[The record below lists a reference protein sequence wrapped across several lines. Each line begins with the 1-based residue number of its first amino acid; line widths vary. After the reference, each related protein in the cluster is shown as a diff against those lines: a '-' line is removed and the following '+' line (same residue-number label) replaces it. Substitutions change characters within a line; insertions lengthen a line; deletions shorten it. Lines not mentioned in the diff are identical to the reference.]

1 MTLSTVSN
9 TVPTARQP
17 RREAAGRTASIFL
30 RTRRAAGVT
39 YLELLLT
46 IALVAVLSATI
57 GPFLANSL
65 NTRSL
70 DTFSSQAVDAL
81 REAQFSAINGKG
93 TARFGVHFEAT
104 QFVFFTG
111 SAYNPAD
118 TDNQVHVLND
128 SVSIT
133 AITLTGGG
141 VDVHFSSH
149 RGIPSESGTVVF
161 SDGGGQ
167 TKTVTIGTAG
177 MLDVN

>member
-1 MTLSTVSN
+1 MTPSTASN
-9 TVPTARQP
+9 TFPTARRP
-17 RREAAGRTASIFL
+17 RREAPGRTAPFFS

-39 YLELLLT
+39 LLELLLT
-46 IALVAVLSATI
+46 IALVAVLSAMV

-70 DTFSSQAVDAL
+70 DIFSSQAVDAL
-81 REAQFSAINGKG
+81 REAQFSAVNGRG
-93 TARFGVHFEAT
+93 AASFGVHFEAG

-111 SAYNPAD
+111 PAYNPAD
-118 TDNQVHVLND
+118 ADNQAHIFD
-128 SVSIT
+128 DGVSIT

-141 VDVHFSSH
+141 ADVHFSSH

-167 TKTVTIGTAG
+167 TKTVTIGAAG